1 MKLTQTIYDTL
12 HKYDLKPDA
21 RIQQRYM
28 DHSKVTE
35 KKNKLAEEQKKK
47 LAKKEK
53 TTGGA
58 SVGSKISL
66 AASIRA
72 TNISN
77 SIATRAGTTTTTG
90 GLGSTMV
97 DNSIHHSSSII
108 NDRDARAN

>member
-1 MKLTQTIYDTL
+1 
-12 HKYDLKPDA
+12 
-21 RIQQRYM
+21 M

-35 KKNKLAEEQKKK
+35 KKNKLAEEQRKK
-47 LAKKEK
+47 LAKKAK

-58 SVGSKISL
+58 SVGSKVNL
-66 AASIRA
+66 AASIRT

-77 SIATRAGTTTTTG
+77 SIARAGTTTTTG

>member
-1 MKLTQTIYDTL
+1 
-12 HKYDLKPDA
+12 
-21 RIQQRYM
+21 M

-35 KKNKLAEEQKKK
+35 KKNKLAEEQRKK
-47 LAKKEK
+47 LAKKAK

-58 SVGSKISL
+58 SVGSKVSL
-66 AASIRA
+66 AASIRT

-77 SIATRAGTTTTTG
+77 SIARGGTTITTG
-90 GLGSTMV
+90 GLGGTMV